1 MAELKDFIV
10 AIELGSSMVTGIA
23 GQKKPDGSISVLAL
37 VREESSSFIR
47 KGVVYNID
55 KTAQCLTG
63 IVKKLESQ
71 LKTRI
76 TQVFV
81 GVGGQSIRSVKNSIV
96 KDLPADSIITQEMV
110 VELMDANWN
119 LDYPDQKILDVAE
132 QEYRVD
138 SQLQMDP
145 VGIRASHLEGNFLNI
160 LERTSFFQNLNKC
173 FETANIKVADMYL
186 APLALANA
194 VLTEAE
200 KRSGCALVDIGAD
213 TTTVSVFWKNVLRHL
228 VVIPLGSNNVTKD
241 IASLQMEET
250 EAEQMKLKYAS
261 AYTDNNDIDPNLKY
275 SIDAERQ
282 VESRRFIEI
291 VEGRMEEI
299 IENVRYQIPAD
310 YYDKL
315 LGGIIITGGGSNMR
329 NIEQAFISHTHI
341 DKVRLAKFVNA
352 TINSNNE
359 LVKARN
365 GILNTVLGLLMKGD
379 INCAGNFID
388 PNGNLFE
395 NEEQGN
401 TNAQAVDRK
410 PRQAYEKETGTIRSA
425 QEEELAAEALR
436 KQKEEEERLRR
447 EQERLIKEEEERQAE
462 EARQR
467 KRENSW
473 FNKLKRNITK
483 FGKDIVSEE

>member
-1 MAELKDFIV
+1 MKA
-10 AIELGSSMVTGIA
+10 
-23 GQKKPDGSISVLAL
+23 
-37 VREESSSFIR
+37 
-47 KGVVYNID
+47 
-55 KTAQCLTG
+55 
-63 IVKKLESQ
+63 
-71 LKTRI
+71 RI

-81 GVGGQSIRSVKNSIV
+81 GVGGQSIRSVKNSVV

-145 VGIRASHLEGNFLNI
+145 VGIRAARLEGNFLNI

-200 KRSGCALVDIGAD
+200 KRSGCALIDIGAD
-213 TTTVSVFWKNVLRHL
+213 TTTVTVFWKNVLRHL
-228 VVIPLGSNNVTKD
+228 AVIPLGSNNVTKD
-241 IASLQMEET
+241 IASLQMEES

-275 SIDAERQ
+275 SIDTERQ
-282 VESRRFIEI
+282 VESRKFIEI

-315 LGGIIITGGGSNMR
+315 LGGLIITGGGSNMK

-341 DKVRLAKFVNA
+341 DKVRVAKFVNT
-352 TINSNNE
+352 TINSSNE
-359 LVKARN
+359 QVKARN
-365 GILNTVLGLLMKGD
+365 GMLNTVLGLLAKGD
-379 INCAGNFID
+379 INCAGNTID
-388 PNGNLFE
+388 PGNLFGD
-395 NEEQGN
+395 EEQ
-401 TNAQAVDRK
+401 TASQTPDRK
-410 PRQAYEKETGTIRSA
+410 PRQAYEKETGTIRTA
-425 QEEELAAEALR
+425 QEEELAAEAQR
-436 KQKEEEERLRR
+436 RQKEEEERLRQ
-447 EQERLIKEEEERQAE
+447 EQERLIREEEARRAE
-462 EARQR
+462 EERQR

-473 FNKLKRNITK
+473 FNKLKKKLIK
-483 FGKDIVSEE
+483 VGSDMVSEE

>member
-1 MAELKDFIV
+1 MAEVKDFIV
-10 AIELGSSMVTGIA
+10 AIELGSSKVTGIA

-37 VREESSSFIR
+37 VKENSSSFIR

-55 KTAQCLTG
+55 KTAQCLTS
-63 IVKKLESQ
+63 IVKKLETQ
-71 LKTRI
+71 MKARI

-81 GVGGQSIRSVKNSIV
+81 GVGGQSIRSVKNTVV

-145 VGIRASHLEGNFLNI
+145 VGIRAARLEGNFLNI

-200 KRSGCALVDIGAD
+200 KRSGCALIDIGAD
-213 TTTVSVFWKNVLRHL
+213 TTTVTVFWKNVLRHL
-228 VVIPLGSNNVTKD
+228 AVIPLGSNNVTKD
-241 IASLQMEET
+241 IASLQMEES

-275 SIDAERQ
+275 SIDTERQ
-282 VESRRFIEI
+282 VESRKFIEI

-315 LGGIIITGGGSNMR
+315 LGGLIITGGGSNMK

-341 DKVRLAKFVNA
+341 DKVRVAKFVNT
-352 TINSNNE
+352 TINSSNE
-359 LVKARN
+359 QVKARN
-365 GILNTVLGLLMKGD
+365 GMLNTVLGLLAKGD
-379 INCAGNFID
+379 INCAGNTID
-388 PNGNLFE
+388 PGNLFGD
-395 NEEQGN
+395 EEQ
-401 TNAQAVDRK
+401 TASQTPDRK
-410 PRQAYEKETGTIRSA
+410 PRQAYEKETGTIRTA
-425 QEEELAAEALR
+425 QEEELAVEAQR
-436 KQKEEEERLRR
+436 RQKEEEERLRQ
-447 EQERLIKEEEERQAE
+447 EQERLIREEEARRAE
-462 EARQR
+462 EERQR

-473 FNKLKRNITK
+473 FNKLKKKLIK
-483 FGKDIVSEE
+483 VGSDMVSEE

>member
-1 MAELKDFIV
+1 MAEVKDFIV
-10 AIELGSSMVTGIA
+10 AIELGSSKVTGIA

-37 VREESSSFIR
+37 VKEDSSSFIR

-55 KTAQCLTG
+55 KTAQCLTS
-63 IVKKLESQ
+63 IVKKLEAQ
-71 LKTRI
+71 MKARI

-81 GVGGQSIRSVKNSIV
+81 GVGGQSIRSVKNTVV

-145 VGIRASHLEGNFLNI
+145 VGIRAARLEGNFLNI

-200 KRSGCALVDIGAD
+200 KRSGCALIDIGAD
-213 TTTVSVFWKNVLRHL
+213 TTTVTVFWKNVLRHL
-228 VVIPLGSNNVTKD
+228 AVIPLGSNNVTKD
-241 IASLQMEET
+241 IASLQMEES

-275 SIDAERQ
+275 SIDTERQ
-282 VESRRFIEI
+282 VESRKFIEI

-315 LGGIIITGGGSNMR
+315 LGGLIITGGGSNMK

-341 DKVRLAKFVNA
+341 DKVRVAKFVNT
-352 TINSNNE
+352 TINSSNE
-359 LVKARN
+359 QVKARN
-365 GILNTVLGLLMKGD
+365 GMLNTVLGLLAKGD
-379 INCAGNFID
+379 INCAGNTID
-388 PNGNLFE
+388 PGNLFGD
-395 NEEQGN
+395 EEQ
-401 TNAQAVDRK
+401 TASQTPDRK
-410 PRQAYEKETGTIRSA
+410 PRQAYEKETGTIRTA
-425 QEEELAAEALR
+425 QEEELAAEAQR
-436 KQKEEEERLRR
+436 RQKEEEERLRQ
-447 EQERLIKEEEERQAE
+447 EQERLIREEEARRAE
-462 EARQR
+462 EERQR

-473 FNKLKRNITK
+473 FNKLKKKLIK
-483 FGKDIVSEE
+483 VGSDMVSEE